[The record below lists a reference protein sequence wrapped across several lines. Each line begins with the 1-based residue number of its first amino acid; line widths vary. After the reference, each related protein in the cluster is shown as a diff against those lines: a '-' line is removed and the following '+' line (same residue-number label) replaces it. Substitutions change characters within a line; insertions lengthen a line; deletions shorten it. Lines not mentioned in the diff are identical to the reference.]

1 MLEEEEEEEQ
11 ETEERDKRHREE
23 EDEHQDVNGI
33 QGGEMVR
40 ERGNMEDGWGGSRR
54 EGSDSNRAEEETNE
68 VRVGREDASR
78 TDEGR
83 MTQRAV
89 L

>member
-1 MLEEEEEEEQ
+1 
-11 ETEERDKRHREE
+11 
-23 EDEHQDVNGI
+23 
-33 QGGEMVR
+33 MVR